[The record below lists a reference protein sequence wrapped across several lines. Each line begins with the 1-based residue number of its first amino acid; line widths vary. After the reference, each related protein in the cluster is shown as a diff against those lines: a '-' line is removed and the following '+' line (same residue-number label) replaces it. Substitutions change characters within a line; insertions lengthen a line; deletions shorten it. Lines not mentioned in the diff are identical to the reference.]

1 MPCLGCSV
9 KYFLPME
16 CALMAVT
23 PFESCHCTSPVARQR
38 RQAGDSLRLP
48 LTDSSLMVADSHKHK
63 DKHKDREHRH
73 KEHKKDKEKDREKS
87 KHSNR

>member
-1 MPCLGCSV
+1 MQRFMREAQS
-9 KYFLPME
+9 FLPPSFLNVFF
-16 CALMAVT
+16 A
-23 PFESCHCTSPVARQR
+23 
-38 RQAGDSLRLP
+38 SLL
-48 LTDSSLMVADSHKHK
+48 ADSHKHK